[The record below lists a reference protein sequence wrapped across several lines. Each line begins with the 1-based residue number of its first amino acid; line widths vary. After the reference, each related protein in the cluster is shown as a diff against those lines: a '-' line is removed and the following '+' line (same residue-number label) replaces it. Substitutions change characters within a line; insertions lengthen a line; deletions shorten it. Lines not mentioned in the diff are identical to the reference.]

1 VNTGVHHASGPNPF
15 SRGPGGGGGLV
26 LSAHDIGASYR
37 TYCCITLTIVTVPIY
52 DARKITNVD
61 FYELV
66 LDVDKLPRVNR
77 EIPAGSCVVVADTL
91 NMWGRDSPIN
101 ISFNI
106 KWAMLLGVPSR
117 SG

>member
-1 VNTGVHHASGPNPF
+1 
-15 SRGPGGGGGLV
+15 
-26 LSAHDIGASYR
+26 
-37 TYCCITLTIVTVPIY
+37 
-52 DARKITNVD
+52 VD

-77 EIPAGSCVVVADTL
+77 EIPAGSCVVVAYTL
-91 NMWGRDSPIN
+91 NTWGRDLPIN

-106 KWAMLLGVPSR
+106 KWAMILGVPGR